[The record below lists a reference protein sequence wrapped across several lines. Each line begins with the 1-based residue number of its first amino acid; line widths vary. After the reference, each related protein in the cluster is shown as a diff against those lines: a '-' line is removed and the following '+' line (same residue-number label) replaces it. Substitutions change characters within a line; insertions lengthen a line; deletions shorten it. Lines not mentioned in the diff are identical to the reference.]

1 MIVATLPLEVDQEG
15 GVPLVSDFVLPS
27 DSCAIAVYCAV
38 CPTVTEVGPLMDN
51 PVSVTGGG
59 ADAVDPTVKF
69 TVTTWLWPPLAF
81 TTNDA

>member
-1 MIVATLPLEVDQEG
+1 
-15 GVPLVSDFVLPS
+15 
-27 DSCAIAVYCAV
+27 
-38 CPTVTEVGPLMDN
+38 MDN